1 MKGLSVYI
9 RPLQI
14 EDAAVSYKWRNN
26 PKIWRF
32 TGSRPNRVITP
43 EIEKTWLEDVLQ
55 RKDEKRFAICLTK
68 TDTYIGN
75 VFLTHI
81 NNGSANIHIF
91 IGDIDNWG
99 RRRAI
104 ESMALLL
111 EFAFADLKL
120 ESVFGLIDKNNAL
133 SISLAK
139 TFQCIPVET
148 YTDQNT
154 GKEMVKWEFN
164 RDMFIKKTHI
174 LVLHVKPIIKGI

>member
-32 TGSRPNRVITP
+32 TGSKPNRAITP

-104 ESMALLL
+104 EAMALLL
-111 EFAFADLKL
+111 EFAFAELNLDNI
-120 ESVFGLIDKNNAL
+120 FGLIDKNNSL

-139 TFQCIPVET
+139 NFQFVPVES
-148 YTDQNT
+148 YIDNNT
-154 GKEMVKWEFN
+154 HKNMVKWRFN
-164 RDMFIKKTHI
+164 RDQFKQKIHI
-174 LVLHVKPIIKGI
+174 QLLHT